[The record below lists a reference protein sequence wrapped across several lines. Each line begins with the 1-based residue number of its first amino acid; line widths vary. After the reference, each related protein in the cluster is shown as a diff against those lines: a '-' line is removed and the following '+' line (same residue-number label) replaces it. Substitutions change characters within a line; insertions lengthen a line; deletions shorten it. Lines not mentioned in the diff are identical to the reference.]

1 MLRRLVAPVSA
12 LGLAAFLAGAAPASA
27 SHDVTRT
34 FTTQLTGGQEAPGPG
49 DPDGTGVARVTVDT
63 STGRICYVIRV
74 SNIAPATAAHIHE
87 APPGEPGPVVQGL
100 IAPTRGRSAGCLT
113 NYALAADI
121 AADPGDYYVN
131 VHNTPFPGGAV
142 RGQL

>member
-1 MLRRLVAPVSA
+1 MWNCPPARWTVPRSWVEAIEGALPPLR
-12 LGLAAFLAGAAPASA
+12 
-27 SHDVTRT
+27 
-34 FTTQLTGGQEAPGPG
+34 
-49 DPDGTGVARVTVDT
+49 AR
-63 STGRICYVIRV
+63 
-74 SNIAPATAAHIHE
+74 IAPATAAHIHE
-87 APPGEPGPVVQGL
+87 APPGAPGPVVQGL